1 MVISRFE
8 MLVQVMQWLVEFVMV
23 FVDAVT
29 TVAYSTSSNMILRTS
44 NYMVPIIYVGI
55 LP

>member
-1 MVISRFE
+1 
-8 MLVQVMQWLVEFVMV
+8 MQWLVDFVMV

-29 TVAYSTSSNMILRTS
+29 TVAYSTNSNMILRTS
-44 NYMVPIIYVGI
+44 NYMLPITYVGI